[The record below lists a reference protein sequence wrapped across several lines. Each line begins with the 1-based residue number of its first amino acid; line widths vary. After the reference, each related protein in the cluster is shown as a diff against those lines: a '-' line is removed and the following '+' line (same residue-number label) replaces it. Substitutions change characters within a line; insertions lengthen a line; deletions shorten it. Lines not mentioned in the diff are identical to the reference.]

1 MAKKNMIEREK
12 KRKNL
17 VLKYEDKRKMLKEN
31 LKQATSYQEKISL
44 NEKLQNLPRNSFPCR
59 VRNRCWVTGRSR
71 GYYRSF
77 GVSRHVL
84 REMAHECLLPGLTKS
99 SW

>member
-12 KRKNL
+12 KRIAT
-17 VLKYEDKRKMLKEN
+17 VEKYAEKREALKEEFA
-31 LKQATSYQEKISL
+31 KATTQQQKLVIHRKI
-44 NEKLQNLPRNSFPCR
+44 QQLPRNSARVR

-71 GYYRSF
+71 GFYRDF
-77 GVSRHVL
+77 GLSRHCL
-84 REMAHECLLPGLTKS
+84 REMAHQGLLPGVVKS

>member
-12 KRKNL
+12 KRQGL
-17 VLKYEDKRKMLKEN
+17 VLKYDKKRTDIKESLKN
-31 LKQATSYQEKISL
+31 SISFE
-44 NEKLQNLPRNSFPCR
+44 EKLALYGKLQALPRNSFPTR
-59 VRNRCWVTGRSR
+59 LRNRCWMTGRSR

-77 GVSRHVL
+77 GISRHVL
-84 REMAHECLLPGLTKS
+84 REMAHSCLLPGVTKS

>member
-12 KRKNL
+12 KRKKL
-17 VLKYEDKRKMLKEN
+17 VLKYADQRKILKAN
-31 LKQATSYQEKISL
+31 LKKATSYQEKINL
-44 NEKLQNLPRNSFPCR
+44 NEELQKLPRNSFPCR
-59 VRNRCWVTGRSR
+59 VRNRCWLTGRSR

-84 REMAHECLLPGLTKS
+84 REMAHKCLLPGLTKS

>member
-1 MAKKNMIEREK
+1 MAKKNMIEKEK
-12 KRKNL
+12 KRNAL
-17 VLKYEDKRKMLKEN
+17 VLKYSEKRKTLKKSLSKAN
-31 LKQATSYQEKISL
+31 SYE
-44 NEKLQNLPRNSFPCR
+44 EKLELNAKIQKLPRNAFPTR
-59 VRNRCWVTGRSR
+59 LRNRCWVTGRSR

-84 REMAHECLLPGLTKS
+84 REMAHACLLPGITKS

>member
-1 MAKKNMIEREK
+1 MAKKNMVEREK
-12 KRKNL
+12 KRERL
-17 VLKYEDKRKMLKEN
+17 VIKYGKKRIEIKGLIKVSKSFDEIIK
-31 LKQATSYQEKISL
+31 LYG
-44 NEKLQNLPRNSFPCR
+44 KLQSLPRNSFPSR
-59 VRNRCWVTGRSR
+59 LRNRCWMTGRSR

-84 REMAHECLLPGLTKS
+84 REMAHNCLLPGVTKS

>member
-12 KRKNL
+12 KRQRLVIKYGKKRTDIKNSI
-17 VLKYEDKRKMLKEN
+17 KSSSSFEDTL
-31 LKQATSYQEKISL
+31 ASYTL
-44 NEKLQNLPRNSFPCR
+44 LQSLPRNSFPTR
-59 VRNRCWVTGRSR
+59 LRNRCWMTGRSR

-77 GVSRHVL
+77 GISRHVL
-84 REMAHECLLPGLTKS
+84 REMAHNCLLPGVTKS